1 MSKAL
6 TWTLR
11 SEHPRHADGIDRV
24 HRRAFQGE
32 NAGGL
37 VRRLRAEGGYDP
49 ALSLVAEE
57 EGGAGEVLGHVLFS
71 PIAIVRGDAPAPAL
85 ALGPLGVLP
94 ARQGQGLGS
103 ALVRAGLEACRKAG
117 YGIVLVLGDPGY
129 YSRFGFLP
137 ASGARI
143 EPPRPEWAGAFQ
155 VLALIPGALDVVRG
169 IARYPEAFD
178 DV

>member
-1 MSKAL
+1 MEETHCHEEQGACAAAD
-6 TWTLR
+6 
-11 SEHPRHADGIDRV
+11 PR
-24 HRRAFQGE
+24 
-32 NAGGL
+32 
-37 VRRLRAEGGYDP
+37 
-49 ALSLVAEE
+49 
-57 EGGAGEVLGHVLFS
+57 
-71 PIAIVRGDAPAPAL
+71 
-85 ALGPLGVLP
+85 
-94 ARQGQGLGS
+94 QGLGS